1 MNVLK
6 IVDIVDIGIEKE
18 KAREKFYDR
27 VAQTFEDSELKDLFT
42 KLRDWEAAHVKK
54 FQTIRGSLKELDS
67 VESYPGELKG
77 YMHALLDDKLY
88 LDVTEEDFNTNVK
101 SSLDA
106 IQYGIGFEKDAILL
120 FMELL
125 SYVSTGDKDAILE
138 LMAEERKHIVFLINL
153 RKRFM
158 EKMKTAATD

>member
-101 SSLDA
+101 SALDE
-106 IQYGIGFEKDAILL
+106 I
-120 FMELL
+120 
-125 SYVSTGDKDAILE
+125 
-138 LMAEERKHIVFLINL
+138 
-153 RKRFM
+153 
-158 EKMKTAATD
+158 

>member
-18 KAREKFYDR
+18 KARQRFYDR
-27 VAQTFEDSELKDLFT
+27 VSQHFEDSELKELFT

-54 FQTIRGSLKELDS
+54 FQTIRGRLKELDS
-67 VESYPGELKG
+67 VESYPGELKS

-88 LDVTEEDFNTNVK
+88 LDVTEEDFNKNVN
-101 SSLDA
+101 SPLDA

-125 SYVSTGDKDAILE
+125 TYVSTGDKEAILE

-158 EKMKTAATD
+158 EKMKIPNSE